1 MKITSARQNKRE
13 TILRI
18 DEITSKNEGASLE
31 KFLNKYFGIRK
42 K

>member
-18 DEITSKNEGASLE
+18 DEITSNSEGANLE
-31 KFLNKYFGIRK
+31 KFLNKFFGIK
-42 K
+42 KK